1 MKVKKT
7 ILCVD
12 DHEQSLSIRKVIL
25 ETRGYRVIA
34 CTGGEQALVAFN
46 DGGVDLVLTDLI
58 MPGMSGNDLVE
69 RVKQLSPATPVILF
83 SGQVKIYDQDTLAD
97 IFLPKGMYS
106 PAELLERIRLLLVRK
121 RGPKRATLLES
132 TGLKRASGG

>member
-12 DHEQSLSIRKVIL
+12 DHEQSLSIRKLIL

-69 RVKQLSPATPVILF
+69 RIKQLSPGTPVILF

-106 PAELLERIRLLLVRK
+106 PAELMERIRLLLVRK
-121 RGPKRATLLES
+121 RGPKRATLPES
-132 TGLKRASGG
+132 NGLKRASGG